1 MTVLDWIGLALVGGV
16 GAVLRYLVDGW
27 VQGRYRGE
35 FPLGTFAVNVCGT
48 FALGVLTGAHLTGAA
63 LFIVGTGLI
72 GAFTTFSTWMYET
85 QRLLEDGEV
94 AVAGWNVA
102 ASIAAG
108 LAAGGAGWALGA
120 LA

>member
-1 MTVLDWIGLALVGGV
+1 MTVLDWIGLALLGGV
-16 GAVLRYLVDGW
+16 GAVLRYLIDGW
-27 VQGRYRGE
+27 VQGRYRGA
-35 FPLGTFAVNVCGT
+35 FPLGTFAVNICGT
-48 FALGVLTGAHLTGAA
+48 FALGVLTGAHVASAT

-72 GAFTTFSTWMYET
+72 GSFTTFSTWMFET
-85 QRLLEDGEV
+85 QRLLEDGEF

>member
-1 MTVLDWIGLALVGGV
+1 MTVLDWVGLALLGGV

-27 VQGRYRGE
+27 VERRYPGE
-35 FPLGTFAVNVCGT
+35 FPLGTFAVNMCGT
-48 FALGVLTGAHLTGAA
+48 FALGVLTGAHVADAA

-72 GAFTTFSTWMYET
+72 GAFTTFSTWMFET
-85 QRLLEDGEV
+85 QRLLEDGEA

-102 ASIAAG
+102 TSIAAG

-120 LA
+120 LV

>member
-1 MTVLDWIGLALVGGV
+1 MTAVDWIGLAFLGGV
-16 GAVLRYLVDGW
+16 GAVLRYLIDGW
-27 VQGRYRGE
+27 VEHQYRGE
-35 FPLGTFAVNVCGT
+35 FPLGTFAVNICGT
-48 FALGVLTGAHLTGAA
+48 FALGLLTGAHVASAA

-72 GAFTTFSTWMYET
+72 GAFTTFSTWMFET

-94 AVAGWNVA
+94 AVAGWNIA
-102 ASIAAG
+102 ASVVAG

>member
-1 MTVLDWIGLALVGGV
+1 MTLLDWIGLALLGGV
-16 GAVLRYLVDGW
+16 GAVLRYVVDGW
-27 VQGRYRGE
+27 VEDRYGGE
-35 FPLGTFAVNVCGT
+35 FPLGTFIVNMCGT
-48 FALGVLTGAHLTGAA
+48 FALGVLTGAHVADAA

-72 GAFTTFSTWMYET
+72 GAFTTFSTWMFET

>member
-1 MTVLDWIGLALVGGV
+1 MTVLDWIGLALLGGV
-16 GAVLRYLVDGW
+16 GAVGRYLVDGW
-27 VQGRYRGE
+27 IGGRYRGE
-35 FPLGTFAVNVCGT
+35 FPLGTFAVNISGT
-48 FALGVLTGAHLTGAA
+48 FALGVLTGAHVANAA

-72 GAFTTFSTWMYET
+72 GAFTTFSTWMFET

-120 LA
+120 LV